1 MRPRP
6 VALLTSA
13 LLIMPCALR
22 AQAAAP
28 PAARPKPAQL
38 PADSLERARRFAV
51 WVMTAR
57 SDSLIANMDSVV
69 RGQMGTATQIEGT
82 AADIA
87 ARMGTEERV
96 IAERWVTRLGKRQ
109 YWRTSK
115 FDHSDEPVMLRIVM
129 LASGQFAG
137 LGLNPASAAPPI
149 DP

>member
-6 VALLTSA
+6 VAVLAIA
-13 LLIMPCALR
+13 LLIMPCVLR
-22 AQAAAP
+22 AQAASP